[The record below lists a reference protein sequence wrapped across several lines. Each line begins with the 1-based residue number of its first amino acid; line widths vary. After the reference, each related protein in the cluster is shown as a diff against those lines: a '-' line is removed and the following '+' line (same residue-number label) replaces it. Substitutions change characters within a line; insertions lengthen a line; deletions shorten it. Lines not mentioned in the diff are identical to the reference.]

1 MNTEGNVMAKY
12 GVGQPVRRN
21 EDPRLLTGRGKFNDD
36 LPREGEAVGYVL
48 RSPHAHADI
57 RSIDTARASGMPGVL
72 GVLTGQDLADDGIG
86 AFPGPPPFFASL
98 TKPDGSPLIYPPQ
111 YALTSDRA
119 RYVGDPVAFVIAETL
134 DQAKDAA
141 EAIEV
146 DYAPLPSVVGTDK
159 AMDDG
164 VVQLFDDVPKNFLF
178 QAQIGDSEATSKA
191 FAEAAH
197 VSTVRL
203 VNQRIVQNSMEVRG
217 AVGSYDTSTGR
228 YTLYTSNQN
237 RHMLR
242 DWIANSFLKCD
253 PSMVRVLVDD
263 VGGGFGMKTHPYPE
277 QVLVLVAAKR
287 LGRTVRWISD
297 RTEAFLSDLHG
308 RDHISD
314 SELALDKD
322 GKFLAVRVKTVAN
335 IGAYSCSAGVSVPTQ
350 IGPKI
355 LTSVYDVPLA
365 DVEVKCVVTNTA
377 PVGPYRGAGRPEAIY
392 VMERLVDVAAH
403 DLGIDPVELR
413 RRNLIGKDRFPYTNA
428 VGTTYDSGAFEDNMD
443 MAAKMADWDGHE
455 ARRAEA
461 RKRGRLSGIAVSQY
475 LETTAGNP
483 TESAEVEVTD
493 DTVIVKVGTQP
504 MGQGH
509 DTSFMQIISEKLG
522 VEFDQVHIDTSDSDN
537 LPSGGGS
544 HGSRTSHVGSVAAIN
559 SSDDMIRK
567 GTLIASEMLE
577 TAAVDVEYA
586 DGTFRV
592 AGTDRT
598 VTLFD
603 VAKHARTST
612 SIPEELQGP
621 LTGTDTHT
629 IENWSYP
636 NGCHVCEIEIEE
648 DTGVVHVIRY
658 SAMDDVGVVIN
669 PMLVAGQVH
678 GGVAQGIG
686 QAILENTVY
695 DPETGQM
702 ISSSFMDYTMP
713 RADDIPMIALDT
725 NEVPCTTN
733 MLGVKGAGEAGALVA
748 PPVLIAAITDAL
760 RDYNVSHIDM
770 PATPERI
777 WQIMQGNKAA

>member
-1 MNTEGNVMAKY
+1 MRKY

-36 LPREGEAVGYVL
+36 LPRAGEAVGYVL

-57 RSIDTARASGMPGVL
+57 RSIDTARASGMPGVV
-72 GVLTGQDLADDGIG
+72 GILTGQDLLDDGIG

-111 YALTSDRA
+111 YALTPDRA
-119 RYVGDPVAFVIAETL
+119 RYVGDPVAFVVAETL
-134 DQAKDAA
+134 EQAKDAA
-141 EAIEV
+141 EAIEI
-146 DYAPLPSVVGTDK
+146 DYAPLPSVVETDK
-159 AMDDG
+159 AIDDG
-164 VVQLFDDVPKNFLF
+164 AVQIFDDVPKNFLF
-178 QAQIGDSEATSKA
+178 QAQIGDSAATTKA
-191 FAEAAH
+191 FEDAAH
-197 VSTVRL
+197 VATVRL

-217 AVGSYDTSTGR
+217 AVGSYDPDSGR
-228 YTLYTSNQN
+228 YTVYTSNQN

-242 DWIANSFLKCD
+242 DWIANSFLKCE
-253 PSMVRVLVDD
+253 PTMVRVLVDD

-287 LGRTVRWISD
+287 MRRTVRWISD

-403 DLGIDPVELR
+403 DLGIDPIELR
-413 RRNLIGKDRFPYTNA
+413 RRNLIAKDRFPYTNA

-443 MAAKMADWDGHE
+443 MAAKMADWDGHA

-509 DTSFMQIISEKLG
+509 DTSFMQLISEKLG
-522 VEFDQVHIDTSDSDN
+522 VDFDRVHIDTSDSDN

-544 HGSRTSHVGSVAAIN
+544 HGSRTSHVGSVATLN
-559 SSDDMIRK
+559 SSDRVIEK

-577 TAAVDVEYA
+577 TAAQDVEYA
-586 DGTFRV
+586 DGSFRV
-592 AGTDRT
+592 AGTDRS

-612 SIPEELQGP
+612 TIPEELRGP

-629 IENWSYP
+629 IESWSYP
-636 NGCHVCEIEIEE
+636 NGCHVCEVEIEE

-658 SAMDDVGVVIN
+658 SAMDDVGTVIN

-695 DPETGQM
+695 DPQTGQM
-702 ISSSFMDYTMP
+702 ITSSFMDYTMP

-748 PPVLIAAITDAL
+748 PPVLIAAITNAL
-760 RDYNVSHIDM
+760 RDYNVGHIDM

-777 WQIMQGNKAA
+777 WQVMQGKKAA

>member
-1 MNTEGNVMAKY
+1 MAKY

-164 VVQLFDDVPKNFLF
+164 EVQLFDDVPKNFLF

>member
-1 MNTEGNVMAKY
+1 MAKY
-12 GVGQPVRRN
+12 GVGQPVRRT

-36 LPREGEAVGYVL
+36 VSRDGDAVGYVL

-57 RSIDTARASGMPGVL
+57 RSIDTSRATGMPGVL
-72 GVLTGQDLADDGIG
+72 VVLTGQDLADDGIG

-119 RYVGDPVAFVIAETL
+119 RYVGDPIAFVVAETL
-134 DQAKDAA
+134 EQAKDAS
-141 EAIEV
+141 EAIEI
-146 DYAPLPSVVGTDK
+146 DYAPLPAVVGTAE
-159 AMDDG
+159 AMNDG
-164 VVQLFDDVPKNFLF
+164 QVQLFDDVPKNFLF
-178 QAQIGDSEATSKA
+178 QAQIGDSDATSKA
-191 FAEAAH
+191 FDEAAH
-197 VSTVRL
+197 VASVRL

-217 AVGSYDTSTGR
+217 AIGSYDTENGR
-228 YTLYTSNQN
+228 YTIYTSNQN

-242 DWIANSFLKCD
+242 DWIANAFLKCD
-253 PSMVRVLVDD
+253 PSLVRVLVDD

-287 LGRTVRWISD
+287 LGRTVRWISE

-314 SELALDKD
+314 SEIALDKE

-355 LTSVYDVPLA
+355 LTSVYDIPHA

-377 PVGPYRGAGRPEAIY
+377 PVGPYRGAGRPEAVY

-403 DLGIDPVELR
+403 DMGIDPVELR
-413 RRNLIGKDRFPYTNA
+413 RRNLIAKDQFPYTNA

-443 MAAKMADWDGHE
+443 MAAKMADWDGHA
-455 ARRAEA
+455 ARRVEA

-509 DTSFMQIISEKLG
+509 DTSFMQLISEKLG

-559 SSDDMIRK
+559 SSDEMVRK

-577 TAAVDVEYA
+577 TASVDVEYA

-612 SIPEELQGP
+612 TIPEELQGP

-629 IENWSYP
+629 IESWSYP
-636 NGCHVCEIEIEE
+636 NGCHVCELEIEE
-648 DTGVVHVIRY
+648 DTGVIHIVRY
-658 SAMDDVGVVIN
+658 TAMDDVGRVIN
-669 PMLVAGQVH
+669 PLLVAGQVH

-686 QAILENTVY
+686 QAIMENTVY
-695 DPETGQM
+695 DPESGQM
-702 ISSSFMDYTMP
+702 TSSSFMDYTMP
-713 RADDIPMIALDT
+713 RADDMPMIDLDT
-725 NEVPCTTN
+725 NEVPCLTN
-733 MLGVKGAGEAGALVA
+733 VLGVKGAGEAGALVA
-748 PPVLIAAITDAL
+748 PPVLIAAITNAL
-760 RDYNVSHIDM
+760 QEFDVSHIDM
-770 PATPERI
+770 PATSERI
-777 WQIMQGNKAA
+777 WQLMQKPKAA

>member
-1 MNTEGNVMAKY
+1 MAKY
-12 GVGQPVRRN
+12 GVGQPVRRT

-36 LPREGEAVGYVL
+36 MPRDGEAMGFVL

-57 RSIDTARASGMPGVL
+57 RSIDTSAAEKMPGVL
-72 GVLTGQDLADDGIG
+72 AVLTGQDLADDGIG
-86 AFPGPPPFFASL
+86 TFPGPPPFFAAL
-98 TKPDGSPLIYPPQ
+98 TKPDGSPLVYPPQ
-111 YALTSDRA
+111 HALTSDRA
-119 RYVGDPVAFVIAETL
+119 RYVGDPVAFVVAETL
-134 DQAKDAA
+134 DQARDAA
-141 EAIEV
+141 EAVEV
-146 DYAPLPSVVGTDK
+146 DYAPLDAVVETDR

-164 VVQLFDDVPKNFLF
+164 AVQIWDDVPKNYLF
-178 QAQIGDSEATSKA
+178 QAQIGDTAEADKA
-191 FAEAAH
+191 FDAADH
-197 VSTVRL
+197 VASVRL

-217 AVGSYDTSTGR
+217 AIGSYDAGDDR
-228 YTLYTSNQN
+228 YTIYTSNHN
-237 RHMLR
+237 RNLLR
-242 DWIANSFLKCD
+242 TWLAGAFFKCE
-253 PSMVRVLVDD
+253 PTKIRVLVDD

-287 LGRTVRWISD
+287 LGRKVRWISD

-314 SELALDKD
+314 CELALDKD

-355 LTSVYDVPLA
+355 LTSVYDVPVA

-403 DLGIDPVELR
+403 DLGIDPVEIR
-413 RRNLIGKDRFPYTNA
+413 RRNLIPGDGFPYTNA
-428 VGTTYDSGAFEDNMD
+428 VGTTYDSGAFEENMD
-443 MAAKMADWDGHE
+443 LVAKMADWEGHE

-461 RKRGRLSGIAVSQY
+461 RTRGKLSGIAISQY

-483 TESAEVEVTD
+483 TETAEVEVED
-493 DTVIVKVGTQP
+493 DQVVVRVGTQP

-509 DTSFMQIISEKLG
+509 DTSFMQLVSEKLG
-522 VEFDQVHIDTSDSDN
+522 VDFEKVLIDTSDSDN
-537 LPSGGGS
+537 LPDGGGS
-544 HGSRTSHVGSVAAIN
+544 HGSRTSHIGSVAALN
-559 SSDDMIRK
+559 SSDEVITK

-577 TAAVDVEYA
+577 TASADIEFA
-586 DGTFRV
+586 DGEFRV
-592 AGTDRT
+592 AGTDRS

-612 SIPEELQGP
+612 TLPEELQGP
-621 LTGTDTHT
+621 LSGTDTHT

-636 NGCHVCEIEIEE
+636 NGCHVCELEIDA
-648 DTGVVHVIRY
+648 DTGVIDIVRY
-658 SAMDDVGVVIN
+658 CAVDDVGKVIN

-678 GGVAQGIG
+678 GGVAQGVG

-695 DPETGQM
+695 DPLNGQM
-702 ISSSFMDYTMP
+702 ITSSFMDYTMP
-713 RADDIPMIALDT
+713 RADDLPMIELDT
-725 NEVPCTTN
+725 NEVPCATN
-733 MLGVKGAGEAGALVA
+733 ILGVKGAGEAGALVA
-748 PPVLIAAITDAL
+748 PPVVIAAIANAL
-760 RDYNVSHIDM
+760 RDYGVSHIDM

-777 WQIMQGNKAA
+777 WELMQNNAA

>member
-1 MNTEGNVMAKY
+1 VAKY
-12 GVGQPVRRN
+12 GVGQPVRRT

-36 LPREGEAVGYVL
+36 VSRDGDAVGYVL

-57 RSIDTARASGMPGVL
+57 RSIDTSRATGMPGVL
-72 GVLTGQDLADDGIG
+72 AVLTGQDLADDGIG

-119 RYVGDPVAFVIAETL
+119 RYVGDPIAFVVAETL
-134 DQAKDAA
+134 EQAKDAS
-141 EAIEV
+141 EAIDI
-146 DYAPLPSVVGTDK
+146 DYAPLPAVVGTAE
-159 AMDDG
+159 AMNDG
-164 VVQLFDDVPKNFLF
+164 QVQLFDDVPKNFLF
-178 QAQIGDSEATSKA
+178 QAQIGDSDATSKA
-191 FAEAAH
+191 FDEAAH
-197 VSTVRL
+197 VASVRL

-217 AVGSYDTSTGR
+217 AIGSYDTENGR
-228 YTLYTSNQN
+228 YTIYTSNQN

-242 DWIANSFLKCD
+242 DWIANAFLKCD
-253 PSMVRVLVDD
+253 PSLVRVLVDD

-287 LGRTVRWISD
+287 LGRTVRWISE

-314 SELALDKD
+314 SEIALDKE

-355 LTSVYDVPLA
+355 LTSVYDIPHA

-377 PVGPYRGAGRPEAIY
+377 PVGPYRGAGRPEAVY

-403 DLGIDPVELR
+403 DMGIDPVELR
-413 RRNLIGKDRFPYTNA
+413 RRNLISKDQFPYTNA

-443 MAAKMADWDGHE
+443 MAAKMADWDGHA

-461 RKRGRLSGIAVSQY
+461 HERGRLSGIAVSQY

-509 DTSFMQIISEKLG
+509 DTSFMQLISEKLG

-559 SSDDMIRK
+559 SSDEMVRK

-577 TAAVDVEYA
+577 TASVDVEYA

-612 SIPEELQGP
+612 TIPEELQGP

-629 IENWSYP
+629 IDSWSYP
-636 NGCHVCEIEIEE
+636 NGCHVCELEIEE
-648 DTGVVHVIRY
+648 DTGVIHIVRY
-658 SAMDDVGVVIN
+658 TAMDDVGRVIN
-669 PMLVAGQVH
+669 PLLVAGQVH

-686 QAILENTVY
+686 QAIMENTVY
-695 DPETGQM
+695 DPESGQM
-702 ISSSFMDYTMP
+702 TSSSFMDYTMP
-713 RADDIPMIALDT
+713 RADDMPMIDLDT
-725 NEVPCTTN
+725 NEVPCLTN
-733 MLGVKGAGEAGALVA
+733 VLGVKGAGEAGALVA
-748 PPVLIAAITDAL
+748 PPVLIAAITNAL
-760 RDYNVSHIDM
+760 QEFDVSHIDM
-770 PATPERI
+770 PATSERI
-777 WQIMQGNKAA
+777 WQLMQKPKAA

>member
-1 MNTEGNVMAKY
+1 MAKY

>member
-1 MNTEGNVMAKY
+1 MAKY
-12 GVGQPVRRN
+12 GVGQPVRRT

-36 LPREGEAVGYVL
+36 MPRDGEAMGFVL

-57 RSIDTARASGMPGVL
+57 RSIDTSAAEKMPGVL
-72 GVLTGQDLADDGIG
+72 AVLTGQDLADDGIG
-86 AFPGPPPFFASL
+86 TFPGPPPFFAAL
-98 TKPDGSPLIYPPQ
+98 TKPDGSPLVYPPQ
-111 YALTSDRA
+111 HALTSDRA
-119 RYVGDPVAFVIAETL
+119 RYVGDPVAFVVAETL
-134 DQAKDAA
+134 NQARDAA
-141 EAIEV
+141 EAVEV
-146 DYAPLPSVVGTDK
+146 DYAPLDAVVETDR

-164 VVQLFDDVPKNFLF
+164 AVQIWDDVPKNYLF
-178 QAQIGDSEATSKA
+178 QAQIGDTAEADKA
-191 FAEAAH
+191 FDAADH
-197 VSTVRL
+197 VASVRL

-217 AVGSYDTSTGR
+217 AIGSYDADDDR
-228 YTLYTSNQN
+228 YTIYTSNQN
-237 RHMLR
+237 RHLLR
-242 DWIANSFLKCD
+242 TWLAGAFFKCE
-253 PSMVRVLVDD
+253 PTKIRVLVDD

-287 LGRTVRWISD
+287 LGRKVRWISD

-314 SELALDKD
+314 CELALDKD

-355 LTSVYDVPLA
+355 LTSVYDVPVA

-403 DLGIDPVELR
+403 DLGIDPVEIR
-413 RRNLIGKDRFPYTNA
+413 RRNLIPGDGFPYTNA
-428 VGTTYDSGAFEDNMD
+428 VGTTYDSGAFEENMD
-443 MAAKMADWDGHE
+443 LVAKMADWEGHE

-461 RKRGRLSGIAVSQY
+461 RTRGKLSGIAISQY

-483 TESAEVEVTD
+483 TETAEVEVED
-493 DTVIVKVGTQP
+493 DQVVVRVGTQP

-509 DTSFMQIISEKLG
+509 DTSFMQLVSEKLG
-522 VEFDQVHIDTSDSDN
+522 VDFEKVLIDTSDSDN
-537 LPSGGGS
+537 LPDGGGS
-544 HGSRTSHVGSVAAIN
+544 HGSRTSHIGSVAALN
-559 SSDDMIRK
+559 SSDEVITK

-577 TAAVDVEYA
+577 TASADIEFA
-586 DGTFRV
+586 DGEFRV
-592 AGTDRT
+592 AGTDRS

-612 SIPEELQGP
+612 TLPEELQGP
-621 LTGTDTHT
+621 LSGTDTHT

-636 NGCHVCEIEIEE
+636 NGCHVCELEIDA
-648 DTGVVHVIRY
+648 DTGVIDIVRY
-658 SAMDDVGVVIN
+658 CAVDDVGKVIN

-678 GGVAQGIG
+678 GGVAQGVG

-695 DPETGQM
+695 DPLNGQM
-702 ISSSFMDYTMP
+702 ITSSFMDYTMP
-713 RADDIPMIALDT
+713 RADDLPMIELDT
-725 NEVPCTTN
+725 NEVPCATN
-733 MLGVKGAGEAGALVA
+733 ILGVKGAGEAGALVA
-748 PPVLIAAITDAL
+748 PPVVIAAIANAL
-760 RDYNVSHIDM
+760 RDCGVSHIDM

-777 WQIMQGNKAA
+777 WELMQNNAA

>member
-1 MNTEGNVMAKY
+1 MG
-12 GVGQPVRRN
+12 
-21 EDPRLLTGRGKFNDD
+21 F
-36 LPREGEAVGYVL
+36 VL

-57 RSIDTARASGMPGVL
+57 RAIDTSRAANMPGVL
-72 GVLTGQDLADDGIG
+72 AVLTGQDLADDGIG

-111 YALTSDRA
+111 YALTSDRV

-134 DQAKDAA
+134 DHARDAS
-141 EAIEV
+141 EAIDI
-146 DYAPLPSVVGTDK
+146 DYAPLPSVVDTAA
-159 AMDDG
+159 AMDDDK
-164 VVQLFDDVPKNFLF
+164 VQLWDDVPKNFLF
-178 QAQIGDSEATSKA
+178 QAQIGDSQATTAA
-191 FAEAAH
+191 FNSAAH

-217 AVGSYDTSTGR
+217 AIGSYDTDNGR

-314 SELALDKD
+314 CELALDKD

-355 LTSVYDVPLA
+355 LTSVYDISVA

-377 PVGPYRGAGRPEAIY
+377 PVGPYRGAGRPEAVY

-403 DLGIDPVELR
+403 DLGIDPVEMR
-413 RRNLIGKDRFPYTNA
+413 RRNLISKDSFPYTNA
-428 VGTTYDSGAFEDNMD
+428 VGTKYDSGAFEDNMD
-443 MAAKMADWDGHE
+443 MVAKIADWAGHE
-455 ARRAEA
+455 KRREEA
-461 RKRGRLSGIAVSQY
+461 RKRGRLSGIAISQY

-483 TESAEVEVTD
+483 TESAEVEVAD
-493 DTVIVKVGTQP
+493 EQVIVKVGTQP

-509 DTSFMQIISEKLG
+509 DTSFMQLVSEKLG
-522 VEFDQVHIDTSDSDN
+522 LEFDQVHVDTSDSDN

-544 HGSRTSHVGSVAAIN
+544 HGSRTSHVGSVAALN
-559 SSDDMIRK
+559 SSDEMIRK

-577 TAAVDVEYA
+577 TASVDVEYA
-586 DGTFRV
+586 DGQFRV

-612 SIPEELQGP
+612 TIPEELRGP

-629 IENWSYP
+629 IESWSYP
-636 NGCHVCEIEIEE
+636 NGCHVCELEIEE
-648 DTGVVHVIRY
+648 DTGVIHIVRY
-658 SAMDDVGVVIN
+658 CAVDDVGRVIN

-686 QAILENTVY
+686 QAIMENTVY
-695 DPETGQM
+695 DDETGQM

-713 RADDIPMIALDT
+713 RADDMPMIELDT
-725 NEVPCTTN
+725 NEVPCLTN
-733 MLGVKGAGEAGALVA
+733 VLGVKGAGEAGALVA
-748 PPVLIAAITDAL
+748 PPVLIAAITNAL
-760 RDYNVSHIDM
+760 RDFDVAHIDM

-777 WQIMQGNKAA
+777 WELMQRRKAA

>member
-1 MNTEGNVMAKY
+1 MAKY

-36 LPREGEAVGYVL
+36 VARDGDAVGYVL

-57 RSIDTARASGMPGVL
+57 LSIDTSRAATMPGVL
-72 GVLTGQDLADDGIG
+72 SVLTGQDLADDGIG
-86 AFPGPPPFFASL
+86 TFPGPPPFFASL

-111 YALTSDRA
+111 HALTSDRV
-119 RYVGDPVAFVIAETL
+119 RYVGDPVAFIIAETL
-134 DQAKDAA
+134 DQARDAS

-146 DYAPLPSVVGTDK
+146 DYGPLASVVDTAA

-164 VVQLFDDVPKNFLF
+164 EIQLWDEVPKNFLF
-178 QAQIGDSEATSKA
+178 QAQIGDSDATTAAFEA
-191 FAEAAH
+191 AAH

-217 AVGSYDTSTGR
+217 AIGSYDVDSGR
-228 YTLYTSNQN
+228 YTVYTSNQN

-287 LGRTVRWISD
+287 LGRTVRWISE

-314 SELALDKD
+314 GELALDKD

-355 LTSVYDVPLA
+355 LTSVYDVPSA

-377 PVGPYRGAGRPEAIY
+377 PVGPYRGAGRPEAVY
-392 VMERLVDVAAH
+392 VMERLVDVAAF
-403 DLGIDPVELR
+403 DLGIDPVEIR
-413 RRNLIGKDRFPYTNA
+413 RRNLIGKDQFPYTNA

-443 MAAKMADWDGHE
+443 MVAKMADWEGHE
-455 ARRAEA
+455 KRRKNA
-461 RKRGRLSGIAVSQY
+461 RKRGRLSGIAISQY

-483 TESAEVEVTD
+483 TESAEVEVTED
-493 DTVIVKVGTQP
+493 KVIVKVGTQP

-509 DTSFMQIISEKLG
+509 DTSFMQLISEKLG
-522 VEFDQVHIDTSDSDN
+522 VEFDQVHVDTSDSDN

-577 TAAVDVEYA
+577 TASVDVEYT
-586 DGTFRV
+586 DGEFRV

-612 SIPEELQGP
+612 KIPEELQGP
-621 LTGTDTHT
+621 LAGTDTHT

-636 NGCHVCEIEIEE
+636 NGCHVCELEIEA
-648 DTGVVHVIRY
+648 DTGVIHIMRY
-658 SAMDDVGVVIN
+658 CAMDDVGRVIN

-686 QAILENTVY
+686 QAIMENTVY
-695 DPETGQM
+695 DTETGQM

-713 RADDIPMIALDT
+713 RADDMPMIELDT
-725 NEVPCTTN
+725 NEVPCLTN
-733 MLGVKGAGEAGALVA
+733 VLGVKGAGEAGALVA
-748 PPVLIAAITDAL
+748 PPVLISAIADAL
-760 RDYNVSHIDM
+760 REFNVAHIDM
-770 PATPERI
+770 PATPECI
-777 WQIMQGNKAA
+777 WQLMQNRKAA

>member
-1 MNTEGNVMAKY
+1 MAKY
-12 GVGQPVRRN
+12 GVGQPVRRT

-36 LPREGEAVGYVL
+36 MPRDGEAMGFVL

-57 RSIDTARASGMPGVL
+57 RSIDTSAAEKMPGVL
-72 GVLTGQDLADDGIG
+72 AVLTGQDLADDGIG
-86 AFPGPPPFFASL
+86 TFPGPPPFFAAL
-98 TKPDGSPLIYPPQ
+98 TKPDGSPLVYPPQ
-111 YALTSDRA
+111 HALTSDRA
-119 RYVGDPVAFVIAETL
+119 RYVGDPVAFVVAETL
-134 DQAKDAA
+134 DQARDAA
-141 EAIEV
+141 EAVEV
-146 DYAPLPSVVGTDK
+146 DYAPLDAVVETDR

-164 VVQLFDDVPKNFLF
+164 AVQIWDDVPKNYLF
-178 QAQIGDSEATSKA
+178 QAQIGDTAEADKA
-191 FAEAAH
+191 FDAADH
-197 VSTVRL
+197 VASVRL

-217 AVGSYDTSTGR
+217 AIGSYDADDDR
-228 YTLYTSNQN
+228 YTIYTSNQN
-237 RHMLR
+237 RHLLR
-242 DWIANSFLKCD
+242 TWLAGAFFKCE
-253 PSMVRVLVDD
+253 PTKIRVLVDD

-287 LGRTVRWISD
+287 LGRKVRWISD

-314 SELALDKD
+314 CELALDKD

-355 LTSVYDVPLA
+355 LTSVYDVPVA

-403 DLGIDPVELR
+403 DLGIDPVEIR
-413 RRNLIGKDRFPYTNA
+413 RRNLIPGDGFPYTNA
-428 VGTTYDSGAFEDNMD
+428 VGTTYDSGAFEENMD
-443 MAAKMADWDGHE
+443 LVAKMADWEGHE

-461 RKRGRLSGIAVSQY
+461 RTRGKLSGIAISQY

-483 TESAEVEVTD
+483 TETAEVEVED
-493 DTVIVKVGTQP
+493 DQVVVRVGTQP

-509 DTSFMQIISEKLG
+509 DTSFMQLVSEKLG
-522 VEFDQVHIDTSDSDN
+522 VDFEKVLIDTSDSDN
-537 LPSGGGS
+537 LPDGGGS
-544 HGSRTSHVGSVAAIN
+544 HGSRTSHIGSVAALN
-559 SSDDMIRK
+559 SSDEVITK

-577 TAAVDVEYA
+577 TASADIEFA
-586 DGTFRV
+586 DGEFRV
-592 AGTDRT
+592 AGTDRS

-612 SIPEELQGP
+612 TLPEELQGP
-621 LTGTDTHT
+621 LSGTDTHT

-636 NGCHVCEIEIEE
+636 NGCHVCELEIDA
-648 DTGVVHVIRY
+648 DTGVIDIVRY
-658 SAMDDVGVVIN
+658 CAVDDVGKVIN

-678 GGVAQGIG
+678 GGVAQGVG

-695 DPETGQM
+695 DPLNGQM
-702 ISSSFMDYTMP
+702 ITSSFMDYTMP
-713 RADDIPMIALDT
+713 RADDLPMIELDT
-725 NEVPCTTN
+725 NEVPCATN
-733 MLGVKGAGEAGALVA
+733 ILGVKGAGEAGALVA
-748 PPVLIAAITDAL
+748 PPVVIAAIANAL
-760 RDYNVSHIDM
+760 RDCGVSHIDM

-777 WQIMQGNKAA
+777 WELMQNNAA

>member
-1 MNTEGNVMAKY
+1 MAKY
-12 GVGQPVRRN
+12 GVGQPVRRT

-36 LPREGEAVGYVL
+36 VSRDGDAVGYVL

-57 RSIDTARASGMPGVL
+57 RSIDTSRATGMPGVL
-72 GVLTGQDLADDGIG
+72 VVLTGQDLADDGIG

-119 RYVGDPVAFVIAETL
+119 RYVGDPIAFVVAETL
-134 DQAKDAA
+134 EQAKDAS
-141 EAIEV
+141 EAIEI
-146 DYAPLPSVVGTDK
+146 DYAPLPAVVGTAE
-159 AMDDG
+159 AMNDG
-164 VVQLFDDVPKNFLF
+164 QVQLFDDVPKNFLF
-178 QAQIGDSEATSKA
+178 QAQIGDSDATSKA
-191 FAEAAH
+191 FDEAAH
-197 VSTVRL
+197 VASVRL

-217 AVGSYDTSTGR
+217 AIGSYDTENGR
-228 YTLYTSNQN
+228 YTIYTSNQN

-242 DWIANSFLKCD
+242 DWIANAFLKCD
-253 PSMVRVLVDD
+253 PSLVRVLVDD

-287 LGRTVRWISD
+287 LGRTVRWISE

-314 SELALDKD
+314 SEIALDKE

-355 LTSVYDVPLA
+355 LTSVYDIPHA

-377 PVGPYRGAGRPEAIY
+377 PVGPYRGAGRPEAVY

-403 DLGIDPVELR
+403 DMGIDPVELR
-413 RRNLIGKDRFPYTNA
+413 RRNLISKDQFPYTNA

-443 MAAKMADWDGHE
+443 MAAKMADWDGHA

-509 DTSFMQIISEKLG
+509 DTSFMQLISEKLG

-559 SSDDMIRK
+559 SSDEMVRK

-577 TAAVDVEYA
+577 TASVDVEYA

-612 SIPEELQGP
+612 TIPEELQGP

-629 IENWSYP
+629 IDSWSYP
-636 NGCHVCEIEIEE
+636 NGCHVCELEIEE
-648 DTGVVHVIRY
+648 DTGVIHIVRY
-658 SAMDDVGVVIN
+658 TAMDDVGRVIN
-669 PMLVAGQVH
+669 PLLVAGQVH

-686 QAILENTVY
+686 QAIMENTVY
-695 DPETGQM
+695 DPESGQM
-702 ISSSFMDYTMP
+702 TSSSFMDYTMP
-713 RADDIPMIALDT
+713 RADDMPMIDLDT
-725 NEVPCTTN
+725 NEVPCLTN
-733 MLGVKGAGEAGALVA
+733 VLGVKGAGEAGALVA
-748 PPVLIAAITDAL
+748 PPVLIAAITNAL
-760 RDYNVSHIDM
+760 QEFDVSHIDM
-770 PATPERI
+770 PATSERI
-777 WQIMQGNKAA
+777 WQLMQKPKAA

>member
-1 MNTEGNVMAKY
+1 MTKY

-36 LPREGEAVGYVL
+36 LPRAGEAVGYVL

-57 RSIDTARASGMPGVL
+57 RSIDTARASGMPGVV
-72 GVLTGQDLADDGIG
+72 GILTGQDLLDDGIG

-111 YALTSDRA
+111 YALTPDRA
-119 RYVGDPVAFVIAETL
+119 RYVGDPVAFVVAETL
-134 DQAKDAA
+134 EQAKDAA
-141 EAIEV
+141 EAIEI
-146 DYAPLPSVVGTDK
+146 DYAPLPSVVETDK
-159 AMDDG
+159 AIDDG
-164 VVQLFDDVPKNFLF
+164 AVQIFDDVPKNFLF
-178 QAQIGDSEATSKA
+178 QAQIGDSAATTKA
-191 FAEAAH
+191 FEDAAH
-197 VSTVRL
+197 VATVRL

-217 AVGSYDTSTGR
+217 AVGSYDPDSGR
-228 YTLYTSNQN
+228 YTVYTSNQN

-242 DWIANSFLKCD
+242 DWIANSFLKCE
-253 PSMVRVLVDD
+253 PTMVRVLVDD

-287 LGRTVRWISD
+287 MRRTVRWISD

-403 DLGIDPVELR
+403 DLGIDPIELR
-413 RRNLIGKDRFPYTNA
+413 RRNLIAKDRFPYTNA

-443 MAAKMADWDGHE
+443 MAAKMADWDGHA

-509 DTSFMQIISEKLG
+509 DTSFMQLISEKLG
-522 VEFDQVHIDTSDSDN
+522 VDFDRVHIDTSDSDN

-544 HGSRTSHVGSVAAIN
+544 HGSRTSHVGSVATLN
-559 SSDDMIRK
+559 SSDRVIEK

-577 TAAVDVEYA
+577 TAAQDVEYA
-586 DGTFRV
+586 DGSFRV
-592 AGTDRT
+592 AGTDRS

-612 SIPEELQGP
+612 TIPEELRGP

-629 IENWSYP
+629 IESWSYP
-636 NGCHVCEIEIEE
+636 NGCHVCEVEIEE

-658 SAMDDVGVVIN
+658 SAMDDVGTVIN

-695 DPETGQM
+695 DPQTGQM
-702 ISSSFMDYTMP
+702 ITSSFMDYTMP

-748 PPVLIAAITDAL
+748 PPVLIAAITNAL
-760 RDYNVSHIDM
+760 RDYNVGHIDM

-777 WQIMQGNKAA
+777 WQVMQGKKAA

>member
-1 MNTEGNVMAKY
+1 MAKY
-12 GVGQPVRRN
+12 GVGQPVRRT

-36 LPREGEAVGYVL
+36 VSRDGDTVGYVL

-57 RSIDTARASGMPGVL
+57 RSIDTSRATGMPGVL
-72 GVLTGQDLADDGIG
+72 AVLTGQDLADDGIG

-119 RYVGDPVAFVIAETL
+119 RYVGDPIAFVVAETL
-134 DQAKDAA
+134 EQAKDAS
-141 EAIEV
+141 EAIEI
-146 DYAPLPSVVGTDK
+146 DYAPLPAVVGTAE
-159 AMDDG
+159 AMNDG
-164 VVQLFDDVPKNFLF
+164 QVQLFDDVPKNFLF
-178 QAQIGDSEATSKA
+178 QAQIGDSDATSKA
-191 FAEAAH
+191 FDEAAH
-197 VSTVRL
+197 VASVRL

-217 AVGSYDTSTGR
+217 AIGSYDTENGR
-228 YTLYTSNQN
+228 YTIYTSNQN

-242 DWIANSFLKCD
+242 DWIANAFLKCD
-253 PSMVRVLVDD
+253 PSLVRVLVDD

-287 LGRTVRWISD
+287 LGRTVRWISE

-314 SELALDKD
+314 SEIALDNE

-355 LTSVYDVPLA
+355 LTSVYDIPHA

-377 PVGPYRGAGRPEAIY
+377 PVGPYRGAGRPEAVY

-403 DLGIDPVELR
+403 DMGIDPVELR
-413 RRNLIGKDRFPYTNA
+413 RRNLISKDQFPYTNA

-443 MAAKMADWDGHE
+443 MAAKMADWDGHA
-455 ARRAEA
+455 ARRVEA

-509 DTSFMQIISEKLG
+509 DTSFMQLISEKLG

-559 SSDDMIRK
+559 SSDEMVRK

-577 TAAVDVEYA
+577 TASVDVEYA

-598 VTLFD
+598 VTLFE

-612 SIPEELQGP
+612 TIPEELQGP

-629 IENWSYP
+629 IDSWSYP
-636 NGCHVCEIEIEE
+636 NGCHVCELEIEE
-648 DTGVVHVIRY
+648 DTGVIHIVRY
-658 SAMDDVGVVIN
+658 TAMDDVGRVIN
-669 PMLVAGQVH
+669 PLLVAGQVH

-686 QAILENTVY
+686 QAIMENTVY
-695 DPETGQM
+695 DPESGQM
-702 ISSSFMDYTMP
+702 TSSSFMDYTMP
-713 RADDIPMIALDT
+713 RADDMPMIDLDT
-725 NEVPCTTN
+725 NEVPCLTN
-733 MLGVKGAGEAGALVA
+733 VLGVKGAGEAGALVA
-748 PPVLIAAITDAL
+748 PPVLIAAITNAL
-760 RDYNVSHIDM
+760 QEFDVSHIDM
-770 PATPERI
+770 PATSERI
-777 WQIMQGNKAA
+777 WQLMQKPKAA

>member
-1 MNTEGNVMAKY
+1 MAKY
-12 GVGQPVRRN
+12 GVGQPVRRT

-36 LPREGEAVGYVL
+36 VSRDGDAVGYVL

-57 RSIDTARASGMPGVL
+57 RSIDTSRATGMPGVL
-72 GVLTGQDLADDGIG
+72 AVLTGQDLADDGIG

-119 RYVGDPVAFVIAETL
+119 RYVGDPIAFVVAETL
-134 DQAKDAA
+134 EQAKDAS
-141 EAIEV
+141 EAIDI
-146 DYAPLPSVVGTDK
+146 DYAPLPAVVGTAE
-159 AMDDG
+159 AMNDG
-164 VVQLFDDVPKNFLF
+164 QVQLFDDVPKNFLF
-178 QAQIGDSEATSKA
+178 QAQIGDSDATSKA
-191 FAEAAH
+191 FDEAAH
-197 VSTVRL
+197 VASVRL

-217 AVGSYDTSTGR
+217 AIGSYDTENGR
-228 YTLYTSNQN
+228 YTIYTSNQN

-242 DWIANSFLKCD
+242 DWIANAFLKCD
-253 PSMVRVLVDD
+253 PSLVRVLVDD

-287 LGRTVRWISD
+287 LGRTVRWISE

-314 SELALDKD
+314 SEIALDKE

-335 IGAYSCSAGVSVPTQ
+335 IGAYSCSAGVAVPTQ

-355 LTSVYDVPLA
+355 LTSVYDIPHA

-377 PVGPYRGAGRPEAIY
+377 PVGPYRGAGRPEAVY

-403 DLGIDPVELR
+403 DMGIDPVELR
-413 RRNLIGKDRFPYTNA
+413 RRNLISKDQFPYTNA

-443 MAAKMADWDGHE
+443 MAAKMADWDGHA

-461 RKRGRLSGIAVSQY
+461 HERGRLSGIAVSQY

-509 DTSFMQIISEKLG
+509 DTSFMQLISEKLG

-559 SSDDMIRK
+559 SSDEMVRK

-577 TAAVDVEYA
+577 TASVDVEYA

-612 SIPEELQGP
+612 TIPEELQGP

-629 IENWSYP
+629 IDSWSYP
-636 NGCHVCEIEIEE
+636 NGCHVCELEIEE
-648 DTGVVHVIRY
+648 DTGVIHIVRY
-658 SAMDDVGVVIN
+658 TAMDDVGRVIN
-669 PMLVAGQVH
+669 PLLVAGQVH

-686 QAILENTVY
+686 QAIMENTVY
-695 DPETGQM
+695 DPESGQM
-702 ISSSFMDYTMP
+702 TSSSFMDYTMP
-713 RADDIPMIALDT
+713 RADDMPMIDLDT
-725 NEVPCTTN
+725 NEVPCLTN
-733 MLGVKGAGEAGALVA
+733 VLGVKGAGEAGALVA
-748 PPVLIAAITDAL
+748 PPVLIAAITNAL
-760 RDYNVSHIDM
+760 QEFDVSHIDM
-770 PATPERI
+770 PATSERI
-777 WQIMQGNKAA
+777 WQLMQKPKAA

>member
-1 MNTEGNVMAKY
+1 MAKY
-12 GVGQPVRRN
+12 GVGQPVRRT

-36 LPREGEAVGYVL
+36 VSRDGDAVGYVL

-57 RSIDTARASGMPGVL
+57 RSIDTSRATGMPGVL
-72 GVLTGQDLADDGIG
+72 AVLTGQDLADDGIG

-119 RYVGDPVAFVIAETL
+119 RYVGDPIAFVVAETL
-134 DQAKDAA
+134 EQAKDAS
-141 EAIEV
+141 EAIEI
-146 DYAPLPSVVGTDK
+146 DYAPLPAVVGTAE
-159 AMDDG
+159 AMNDG
-164 VVQLFDDVPKNFLF
+164 QVQLFDDVPKNFLF
-178 QAQIGDSEATSKA
+178 QAQIGDSDATSKA
-191 FAEAAH
+191 FDEAAH
-197 VSTVRL
+197 VASVRL

-217 AVGSYDTSTGR
+217 AIGSYDTENGR
-228 YTLYTSNQN
+228 YTIYTSNQN

-242 DWIANSFLKCD
+242 DWIANAFLKCD
-253 PSMVRVLVDD
+253 PSLVRVLVDD

-287 LGRTVRWISD
+287 LGRTVRWISE

-314 SELALDKD
+314 SEIALDKE

-355 LTSVYDVPLA
+355 LTSVYDIPHA

-377 PVGPYRGAGRPEAIY
+377 PVGPYRGAGRPEAVY

-403 DLGIDPVELR
+403 DMGIDPVELR
-413 RRNLIGKDRFPYTNA
+413 RRNLISKDQFPYTNA

-443 MAAKMADWDGHE
+443 IAAKMADWDGHA

-509 DTSFMQIISEKLG
+509 DTSFMQLISEKLG

-559 SSDDMIRK
+559 SSDEMVRK

-577 TAAVDVEYA
+577 TASVDVEYA

-612 SIPEELQGP
+612 TIPEELQGP

-629 IENWSYP
+629 IDSWSYP
-636 NGCHVCEIEIEE
+636 NGCHVCELEIEE
-648 DTGVVHVIRY
+648 DTGVIHIVRY
-658 SAMDDVGVVIN
+658 TAMDDVGRVIN
-669 PMLVAGQVH
+669 PLLVAGQVH

-686 QAILENTVY
+686 QAIMENTVY
-695 DPETGQM
+695 DPESGQM
-702 ISSSFMDYTMP
+702 TSSSFMDYTMP
-713 RADDIPMIALDT
+713 RADDMPMIDLDT
-725 NEVPCTTN
+725 NEVPCLTN
-733 MLGVKGAGEAGALVA
+733 VLGVKGAGEAGALVA
-748 PPVLIAAITDAL
+748 PPVLIAAITNAL
-760 RDYNVSHIDM
+760 QEFDVSHIDM
-770 PATPERI
+770 PATSERI
-777 WQIMQGNKAA
+777 WQLMQKPKAA

>member
-1 MNTEGNVMAKY
+1 MAKY

-612 SIPEELQGP
+612 SIPEELRGP

>member
-1 MNTEGNVMAKY
+1 MAKY

-36 LPREGEAVGYVL
+36 VPRDGEAMGFVL

-57 RSIDTARASGMPGVL
+57 RAIDTSRAANMPGVL
-72 GVLTGQDLADDGIG
+72 AVLTGQDLADDGIG

-111 YALTSDRA
+111 YALTSDRV

-134 DQAKDAA
+134 DQARDAS
-141 EAIEV
+141 EAIDI
-146 DYAPLPSVVGTDK
+146 DYAPLPSVVDTAA
-159 AMDDG
+159 AMDDDK
-164 VVQLFDDVPKNFLF
+164 VQLWDDVPKNFLF
-178 QAQIGDSEATSKA
+178 QAQIGDSEATTAA
-191 FAEAAH
+191 FNSAAH

-217 AVGSYDTSTGR
+217 AIGSYDTDNGR

-314 SELALDKD
+314 CELALDKD

-355 LTSVYDVPLA
+355 LTSVYDISVA

-377 PVGPYRGAGRPEAIY
+377 PVGPYRGAGRPEAVY

-403 DLGIDPVELR
+403 DLGIDPVEMR
-413 RRNLIGKDRFPYTNA
+413 RRNLISKDSFPYTNA
-428 VGTTYDSGAFEDNMD
+428 VGTKYDSGAFEDNMD
-443 MAAKMADWDGHE
+443 MVAKMADWAGHE
-455 ARRAEA
+455 KRREEA
-461 RKRGRLSGIAVSQY
+461 RKRGRLSGIAISQY

-483 TESAEVEVTD
+483 TESAEVEVAD
-493 DTVIVKVGTQP
+493 EQVIVKVGTQP

-509 DTSFMQIISEKLG
+509 DTSFMQLVSEKLG
-522 VEFDQVHIDTSDSDN
+522 LEFDQVHVDTSDSDN

-544 HGSRTSHVGSVAAIN
+544 HGSRTSHVGSVAALN
-559 SSDDMIRK
+559 SSDEMIRK

-577 TAAVDVEYA
+577 TASVDVEYA
-586 DGTFRV
+586 DGQFRV

-612 SIPEELQGP
+612 TIPEELRGP

-629 IENWSYP
+629 IESWSYP
-636 NGCHVCEIEIEE
+636 NGCHVCELEIEE
-648 DTGVVHVIRY
+648 DTGVIHIVRY
-658 SAMDDVGVVIN
+658 CAVDDVGRVIN

-686 QAILENTVY
+686 QAIMENTVY
-695 DPETGQM
+695 DDETGQM

-713 RADDIPMIALDT
+713 RADDMPMIELDT
-725 NEVPCTTN
+725 NEVPCLTN
-733 MLGVKGAGEAGALVA
+733 VLGVKGAGEAGALVA
-748 PPVLIAAITDAL
+748 PPVLIAAITNAL
-760 RDYNVSHIDM
+760 RDFDVAHIDM

-777 WQIMQGNKAA
+777 WELMQRRKAA

>member
-1 MNTEGNVMAKY
+1 
-12 GVGQPVRRN
+12 
-21 EDPRLLTGRGKFNDD
+21 
-36 LPREGEAVGYVL
+36 
-48 RSPHAHADI
+48 
-57 RSIDTARASGMPGVL
+57 
-72 GVLTGQDLADDGIG
+72 
-86 AFPGPPPFFASL
+86 
-98 TKPDGSPLIYPPQ
+98 
-111 YALTSDRA
+111 
-119 RYVGDPVAFVIAETL
+119 
-134 DQAKDAA
+134 
-141 EAIEV
+141 
-146 DYAPLPSVVGTDK
+146 
-159 AMDDG
+159 
-164 VVQLFDDVPKNFLF
+164 
-178 QAQIGDSEATSKA
+178 
-191 FAEAAH
+191 
-197 VSTVRL
+197 
-203 VNQRIVQNSMEVRG
+203 
-217 AVGSYDTSTGR
+217 
-228 YTLYTSNQN
+228 
-237 RHMLR
+237 
-242 DWIANSFLKCD
+242 
-253 PSMVRVLVDD
+253 
-263 VGGGFGMKTHPYPE
+263 
-277 QVLVLVAAKR
+277 
-287 LGRTVRWISD
+287 
-297 RTEAFLSDLHG
+297 
-308 RDHISD
+308 
-314 SELALDKD
+314 
-322 GKFLAVRVKTVAN
+322 
-335 IGAYSCSAGVSVPTQ
+335 
-350 IGPKI
+350 
-355 LTSVYDVPLA
+355 
-365 DVEVKCVVTNTA
+365 
-377 PVGPYRGAGRPEAIY
+377 
-392 VMERLVDVAAH
+392 MERLVDVAAH

-777 WQIMQGNKAA
+777 WQIMQGNKRA

>member
-1 MNTEGNVMAKY
+1 MAKY
-12 GVGQPVRRN
+12 GVGQPVRRT

-36 LPREGEAVGYVL
+36 VSRDGDAVGYVL

-57 RSIDTARASGMPGVL
+57 RSIDTSRATGMPGVL
-72 GVLTGQDLADDGIG
+72 AVLTGQDLADDGIG

-119 RYVGDPVAFVIAETL
+119 RYVGDPIAFVVAETL
-134 DQAKDAA
+134 EQAKDAS
-141 EAIEV
+141 EAIEI
-146 DYAPLPSVVGTDK
+146 DYAPLPAVVGTAE
-159 AMDDG
+159 AMNDG
-164 VVQLFDDVPKNFLF
+164 QVQLFDDVPKNFLF
-178 QAQIGDSEATSKA
+178 QAQIGDSDATSKA
-191 FAEAAH
+191 FDEAAH
-197 VSTVRL
+197 VASVRL

-217 AVGSYDTSTGR
+217 AIGSYDTENGR
-228 YTLYTSNQN
+228 YTIYTSNQN

-242 DWIANSFLKCD
+242 DWIANAFLKCD
-253 PSMVRVLVDD
+253 PSLVRVLVDD

-287 LGRTVRWISD
+287 LGRTVRWISE

-314 SELALDKD
+314 SEIALDKE

-355 LTSVYDVPLA
+355 LTSVYDIPHA

-377 PVGPYRGAGRPEAIY
+377 PVGPYRGAGRPEAVY

-403 DLGIDPVELR
+403 DMGIDPVELR
-413 RRNLIGKDRFPYTNA
+413 RRNLISKDQFPYTNA

-443 MAAKMADWDGHE
+443 MAAKMADWDGHA

-461 RKRGRLSGIAVSQY
+461 SKRGRLSGIAVSQY

-509 DTSFMQIISEKLG
+509 DTSFMQLISEKLG

-559 SSDDMIRK
+559 SSDEMVRK

-577 TAAVDVEYA
+577 TASVDVEYA

-612 SIPEELQGP
+612 TIPEELQGP

-629 IENWSYP
+629 IDSWSYP
-636 NGCHVCEIEIEE
+636 NGCHVCELEIEE
-648 DTGVVHVIRY
+648 DTGVIHIVRY
-658 SAMDDVGVVIN
+658 TAMDDVGRVIN
-669 PMLVAGQVH
+669 PLLVAGQVH

-686 QAILENTVY
+686 QAIMENTVY
-695 DPETGQM
+695 DPESGQM
-702 ISSSFMDYTMP
+702 TSSSFMDYTMP
-713 RADDIPMIALDT
+713 RADDMPMIDLDT
-725 NEVPCTTN
+725 NEVPCLTN
-733 MLGVKGAGEAGALVA
+733 VLGVKGAGEAGALVA
-748 PPVLIAAITDAL
+748 PPVLIAAITNAL
-760 RDYNVSHIDM
+760 QEFDVSHIDM
-770 PATPERI
+770 PATSERI
-777 WQIMQGNKAA
+777 WQLMQKPKAA

>member
-1 MNTEGNVMAKY
+1 MAKY

-36 LPREGEAVGYVL
+36 VPRDGEAMGFVL

-57 RSIDTARASGMPGVL
+57 RAIDTSRAANMPGVL
-72 GVLTGQDLADDGIG
+72 AVLTGQDLADDGIG

-111 YALTSDRA
+111 YALTSDRV

-134 DQAKDAA
+134 DQARDAS
-141 EAIEV
+141 EAIDI
-146 DYAPLPSVVGTDK
+146 DYAPLPSVVDTAA
-159 AMDDG
+159 AMDDDK
-164 VVQLFDDVPKNFLF
+164 VQLWDDVPKNFLF
-178 QAQIGDSEATSKA
+178 QAQIGDSQATTAA
-191 FAEAAH
+191 FNSAAH

-217 AVGSYDTSTGR
+217 AIGSYDTDNGR

-314 SELALDKD
+314 CELALDKD

-355 LTSVYDVPLA
+355 LTSVYDIPVA

-377 PVGPYRGAGRPEAIY
+377 PVGPYRGAGRPEAVY

-403 DLGIDPVELR
+403 DLGIDPVEMR
-413 RRNLIGKDRFPYTNA
+413 RRNLISKDSFPYTNA
-428 VGTTYDSGAFEDNMD
+428 VGTKYDSGAFEDNMD
-443 MAAKMADWDGHE
+443 MVAKMADWAGHE
-455 ARRAEA
+455 KRREEA
-461 RKRGRLSGIAVSQY
+461 RKRGRLSGIAISQY

-483 TESAEVEVTD
+483 TESAEVEVAD
-493 DTVIVKVGTQP
+493 EQVIVKVGTQP

-509 DTSFMQIISEKLG
+509 DTSFMQLVSEKLG
-522 VEFDQVHIDTSDSDN
+522 LEFDQVHVDTSDSDN

-544 HGSRTSHVGSVAAIN
+544 HGSRTSHVGSVAALN
-559 SSDDMIRK
+559 SSDEMIRK

-577 TAAVDVEYA
+577 TASVDVEYA
-586 DGTFRV
+586 DGQFRV

-612 SIPEELQGP
+612 TIPEELRGP

-629 IENWSYP
+629 IESWSYP
-636 NGCHVCEIEIEE
+636 NGCHVCELEIEE
-648 DTGVVHVIRY
+648 DTGVIHIVRY
-658 SAMDDVGVVIN
+658 CAVDDVGRVIN

-686 QAILENTVY
+686 QAIMENTVY
-695 DPETGQM
+695 DDETGQM

-713 RADDIPMIALDT
+713 RADDMPMIELNT
-725 NEVPCTTN
+725 NEVPCLTN
-733 MLGVKGAGEAGALVA
+733 VLGVKGAGEAGALVA
-748 PPVLIAAITDAL
+748 PPVLIAAITNAL
-760 RDYNVSHIDM
+760 RDFDVAHIDM

-777 WQIMQGNKAA
+777 WELMQRRKAA